1 MKTEEPNF
9 CGMVADVE
17 SVELVETLSLPPGE
31 YRGRWRG
38 KTVRLSITLKSAL
51 RHPDSVGD
59 MDVACIVKVDES
71 GQATVEF

>member
-17 SVELVETLSLPPGE
+17 SVELVETLSLPPAE

-38 KTVRLSITLKSAL
+38 KTVRLFDYTQIRLKTS
-51 RHPDSVGD
+51 DSVGD